1 MNIYHLE
8 LFYHV
13 VVHGG
18 VSQAAKALER
28 EQPTVSKQVNDL
40 EDSLRVKLYQRRPF
54 KLTEKGEL
62 LFQGLEPFFR
72 ELPKLELR
80 VKGTDTI
87 RIGASPIV
95 LTDHLPAVVKRVRK
109 QFPNLHLVLREA
121 NQPQLSQWIEKGE
134 IDLAI
139 TLLPRTLPQKVF
151 AKQLLEIPMV
161 LLVPRGSTL
170 SSANALWAQP
180 EVHESLICLTPDEM
194 LCREFQETL
203 KRLEVEW
210 RPRIEVGSL
219 HLVEHYVQEG
229 YGIGLSVAVPGLR
242 RSLKL
247 RALELTGFPALPLGM
262 LWRDNEDKLLR
273 AFREQVERRAAEFL
287 LSKPKLR

>member
-13 VVHGG
+13 SLHGG
-18 VSQAAKALER
+18 VSQAAKALDR
-28 EQPTVSKQVNDL
+28 EQPTVSKQVNEL
-40 EDSLRVKLYQRRPF
+40 EDSLRTKLYQRRPF

-62 LFQGLEPFFR
+62 LFQSIEPFFR
-72 ELPKLELR
+72 ELPKLEQK

-95 LTDHLPAVVKRVRK
+95 LTEHLPAVEKQVRK
-109 QFPNLHLVLREA
+109 KFPNLHLVLREA

-139 TLLPRTLPQKVF
+139 TLLPRVLPQKVF

-161 LLVPRGSTL
+161 LLVPKSCKLT
-170 SSANALWAQP
+170 SAEMLWTRA
-180 EVHESLICLTPDEM
+180 EVHEGLICLTPDEM
-194 LCREFQETL
+194 VCREFQEEL
-203 KRLEVEW
+203 KRREVEW

-219 HLVEHYVQEG
+219 HLVEHYVRKG
-229 YGIGLSVAVPGLR
+229 YGIGLSVAVPGPR
-242 RSLKL
+242 RPRML
-247 RALELTGFPALPLGM
+247 RALPLVGFPAVPLGM
-262 LWRDNEDKLLR
+262 LWRDNEDRLLR
-273 AFREQVERRAAEFL
+273 AFREQVEARAVEF
-287 LSKPKLR
+287 SI